1 MNALSTTVSTAGS
14 GEPFRS
20 LAKFVTDECEARLRA
35 YSAQPRDAVEHYETE
50 NDVLSGGYAY
60 RQLFELVQNAADA
73 ILEGGEGAGRI
84 HVEVRPN
91 ALVAAN
97 TGAPLDRDGIV
108 ALLNARSSSK
118 RGGQIGRFGI
128 GFKSLLKLGGRVD
141 LVSRSIGLR
150 FDPEACRARIRSHL
164 GLDPKA
170 RAPGMRL
177 AEVIEEPNP
186 KGLEWATTVVSA
198 AISEAATFHRL
209 AEEFV
214 KFPSEFVLFLPANIR
229 LTLDVEGGATREITR
244 TVDGENV
251 VVTDGSS
258 EAHWKLFETTAAIS
272 DPEAREDATHIQ
284 ARDEVPLAWAVPLSP
299 IPRAGRFW
307 AFFPTETAT
316 LTSGILN
323 APWKL
328 NSDRTN
334 LVRGEWNTMLMAEA
348 ARLIADSMPALSTAD
363 DPGAPVS
370 ALPRK
375 LDRQDEIAASLVNA
389 LWRLVVD
396 RDIIPD
402 ANGRLRSAR
411 DLQRH
416 PFDDGK
422 ALAAWTELADQDARG
437 LFVHQSCQANS
448 HRASLLNTFAA
459 EVAKKATGGLN
470 PLAAASKQK
479 WLEALASADVERG
492 RRLLSFVGDLV
503 ARLPLHSYEI
513 RSAAIIPATGGRL
526 VAANKAIICPADSAP
541 AGYQNVLPELLQY
554 KDVRTVLTSVFE
566 ILEMKED
573 SWERLLGASLS
584 AADCDSGWANFWS
597 NVARAPER
605 HCRAFF
611 DERSATEFFFRNYG
625 GGWSKRDDLIALQP
639 ANAHGLDPHLLL
651 DLDFHGGH
659 RTHLPEG
666 WLDIFPP
673 SSADEL
679 GEPGGL
685 NWPHLEPYLDLVEN
699 VGWRKMPSGPQR
711 AKLGILERN
720 RIAMPVGWRL
730 LPSLPPLLA
739 AKQTLDLIGSI
750 SAHKEPYEPL
760 VYGHLTRDKYDRFTA
775 PHPALFL
782 LNRYGRVTLEDYVLP
797 LKSIDKDLAIVLA
810 DAGFPEFSAVVDFRE
825 MMAVPTD
832 LASSIKWD
840 TGILSEPERLELW
853 RRVSKRLVS
862 ALTGFDRFLSV
873 WEMAAKDGFVPDRVP
888 TAAGPRAL
896 ADTFVTDD
904 PTHIR
909 TEEDGRVVLLSSK
922 ATALWTKAGAAMLK
936 DSVAV
941 TFSEQEG
948 VPIPIL
954 DMFPELQT
962 AILGKSR
969 LGGVYAVWVKS
980 LMEIAAHRKVESIVA
995 RDASGLILID
1005 RNRFTDLG
1013 WQERFDAIL
1022 RLLQGAELIEGDA
1035 ERLLALLVDRRTTA
1049 ARRRVRGA
1057 ATVPERLL
1065 EAVGNS
1071 ALALRSILPN
1081 AALQAVGGLKLT
1093 PIQLADLALAV
1104 HGPTIL
1110 SRLQEVLTAE
1120 GLNPPPRWGGE
1131 PARLFVIETGFPA
1144 EFAASNRG
1152 KRDAELTVSGPLE
1165 LPLLHDFQDEILEGV
1180 RTLFNSSKGRRRAVI
1195 SLPTGGGKTR
1205 VAAEAIVR
1213 LILNSDGRR
1222 TALWIAQTDELCEQA
1237 VQCFRQLWVNVG
1249 TRGEDLR
1256 IVRLWGGQTNPSP
1269 PEADEAVVVIASI
1282 QTLNARFDFSGLD
1295 WLAEPG
1301 VVVIDECHHAIAP
1314 SYSKLLRWLDVQT
1327 GGEIARTTEPPV
1339 IGLSATPWRG
1349 HDDDES
1355 ARLAA
1360 RFDQRWFP
1368 REQATLYGKL
1378 RERGVL
1384 AKLRYAPIDYGK
1396 PIPLSE
1402 TDVRHFEQY
1411 GELPEDLIKRIGIDP
1426 ERNQLIIDAVLKNP
1440 AKSILL
1446 FANSVAHAQYIAARL
1461 HLAGCPAA
1469 AVSGETDRLARQHFV
1484 RRFRSEE
1491 LRVMCNHSVLTTGFD
1506 APKADMILISRPVFS
1521 PVRYMQMVGR
1531 GLRGPA
1537 NGGTEACEIVTVQDN
1552 ILSYQDRL
1560 AYHYCRRFFDS
1571 THGGEESGL

>member
-1 MNALSTTVSTAGS
+1 MDRVTIGVSETVLCDTESLS
-14 GEPFRS
+14 R
-20 LAKFVTDECEARLRA
+20 FVADECDARLRA
-35 YSAQPRDAVEHYETE
+35 YSAQPRDAAEHYETE

-84 HVEVRPN
+84 HVRVSPD

-97 TGAPLDRDGIV
+97 TGAPLDRDGII

-150 FDPEACRARIRSHL
+150 FDPEVCRARIRTHL
-164 GLDPKA
+164 GVGPAA

-177 AEVIEEPNP
+177 AEVIDEPNP
-186 KGLEWATTVVSA
+186 DGLEWATTVVSA
-198 AISEAATFHRL
+198 AVSEAATFHRL
-209 AEEFV
+209 AEEFA
-214 KFPSEFVLFLPANIR
+214 KFPSEFVLFLPANIH
-229 LTLDVEGGATREITR
+229 LTLDVEGGAKREITR

-251 VVTDGSS
+251 IVTDGSS
-258 EAHWKLFETTAAIS
+258 ETRWKLFETTAAIS

-334 LVRGEWNTMLMAEA
+334 LVRGEWNTTLMAEA

-375 LDRQDEIAASLVNA
+375 LDRQDEIAASLVNT

-396 RDIIPD
+396 RDIISD

-422 ALAAWTELADQDARG
+422 ALAAWTELADQDTRG

-459 EVAKKATGGLN
+459 EVAKKATGGLT
-470 PLAAASKQK
+470 PLVAASKQE
-479 WLEALASADVERG
+479 WLEAIASADAERG

-503 ARLPLHSYEI
+503 ARRILHSYEI
-513 RSAAIIPATGGRL
+513 KSAAIIPVTGGRL
-526 VAANKAIICPADSAP
+526 AAANKAIIGPEDSTP
-541 AGYQNVLPELLQY
+541 AGYATVLPELLQY
-554 KDVRTVLTSVFE
+554 KNIRTVLTSVLD

-573 SWERLLGASLS
+573 SWERLLGSSLS
-584 AADCDSGWANFWS
+584 AADCDSGWVNFWANIAS
-597 NVARAPER
+597 APER
-605 HCRAFF
+605 RSRAFF
-611 DERSATEFFFRNYG
+611 DERSATEFSFRNYAG
-625 GGWSKRDDLIALQP
+625 RWSQRDELIALRP
-639 ANAHGLDPHLLL
+639 AAAHGLDPHLLL
-651 DLDFHGGH
+651 DLDFHERH
-659 RTHLPEG
+659 RTRLPEG
-666 WLDIFPP
+666 WLDISPP
-673 SSADEL
+673 SSEGEL

-685 NWPHLEPYLDLVEN
+685 NWAHLEPYLDRVKRA
-699 VGWRKMPSGPQR
+699 GSTKMPSGPRQ
-711 AKLGILERN
+711 AKLGILSQEWTS
-720 RIAMPVGWRL
+720 MPSGWRL
-730 LPSLPPLLA
+730 LPSLPPALA
-739 AKQTLDLIGSI
+739 ARLTIDLIDTM
-750 SAHKEPYEPL
+750 KERAEAYGPIA
-760 VYGHLTRDKYDRFTA
+760 YGHTTRDKYQKFTA
-775 PHPALFL
+775 PHPALYL
-782 LNRYGRVTLEDYVLP
+782 LNRYGRVAVDDRVLP
-797 LKSIDKDLAIVLA
+797 LKSIDKKLAVLLT
-810 DAGFPEFSAVVDFRE
+810 DVGLPEFSAVVDFYE
-825 MMAVPTD
+825 MLANPTD
-832 LASSIKWD
+832 LASLMKWD
-840 TGILSEPERLELW
+840 AGALSEAERTELW
-853 RRVSKRLVS
+853 RCASARFGSVS
-862 ALTGFDRFLSV
+862 TGFARLRPF
-873 WEMAAKDGFVPDRVP
+873 WEMAAEDGFTPPLVP
-888 TAAGPRAL
+888 TAAGPRLL

-904 PTHIR
+904 PAHIG
-909 TEEDGRVVLLSSK
+909 TEEDGRIVLLSSK
-922 ATALWTKAGAAMLK
+922 AAALWTKAGAAMLK

-948 VPIPIL
+948 VPIPII
-954 DMFPELQT
+954 DMFPELRA
-962 AILGKSR
+962 AIVGKSR

-980 LMEIAAHRKVESIVA
+980 LMEIAAYRKVESVVA

-1005 RNRFTDLG
+1005 RDRFTALG
-1013 WQERFDAIL
+1013 WQERFGAIL

-1035 ERLLALLVDRRTTA
+1035 ERLLALLVDRRTTE
-1049 ARRRVRGA
+1049 ARKRVRDA

-1071 ALALRSILPN
+1071 AQALRSILPN
-1081 AALQAVGGLKLT
+1081 AALQAVGGVKLT
-1093 PIQLADLALAV
+1093 PVQLAELALAV

-1110 SRLQEVLTAE
+1110 SRLQEVLAAE
-1120 GLNPPPRWGGE
+1120 GLNPPSRWGGE

-1165 LPLLHDFQDEILEGV
+1165 LPSLHDFQDEILEGV
-1180 RTLFNSSKGRRRAVI
+1180 RTLFDSGKGRRRAVI

-1213 LILNSDGRR
+1213 LILNGDGRR

-1327 GGEIARTTEPPV
+1327 GSEIARTAEPPV

-1360 RFDQRWFP
+1360 RFDQRWLP
-1368 REQATLYGKL
+1368 REQATLYDKL

-1446 FANSVAHAQYIAARL
+1446 FANSVAHAQYLAARL

-1552 ILSYQDRL
+1552 ISSYQDRL

-1571 THGGEESGL
+1571 TRGGEESGL